1 MKLFAMCMVC
11 QAELGHPSFEPF
23 FAPYYEDMIAPIQCA
38 RGHKTVVMLQSQKF
52 EVLLES
58 GAAALAAG
66 FTLEAAATFSAAFE
80 RFIEFAAK
88 VMLLHMG
95 MDSATYDE
103 MFKELARQ
111 SERQIGS
118 FMALHAL
125 VLGVAYKPV
134 PKIAQFRND
143 TIHKG
148 AIPTPDEVTN
158 FCSLIYTE
166 IVRTAKLLR
175 ARCEKSINAVI
186 MDNLQA
192 RRKKVPAGIH
202 VATVAMSGLSS
213 LMNLDA
219 EEDFEQAYVAFLEGQ
234 RVMTNAV
241 PELQALHALLFP
253 KKSNAQ

>member
-1 MKLFAMCMVC
+1 MAC

-38 RGHKTVVMLQSQKF
+38 RGHKTVAMLQSQKF

-58 GAAALAAG
+58 GATALAAG

-80 RFIEFAAK
+80 RFMEFAAK

-95 MDSATYDE
+95 MDTAAYDE
-103 MFKELARQ
+103 MFKEMARQ

-134 PKIAQFRND
+134 PKIAKFRND

-148 AIPTPDEVTN
+148 TIPTPDEVTS

-175 ARCEKSINAVI
+175 EHCDKSINAVI
-186 MDNLQA
+186 MDDLQI
-192 RRKKVPAGIH
+192 RRKKVPAGVQ
-202 VATVAMSGLSS
+202 VATVATSGLYS
-213 LMNLDA
+213 LTNLDA
-219 EEDFEQAYVAFLEGQ
+219 KENFEQAYDAFLEGQ
-234 RVMTNAV
+234 RMMTNAV
-241 PELQALHALLFP
+241 PDLQALHDLLFP
-253 KKSNAQ
+253 K